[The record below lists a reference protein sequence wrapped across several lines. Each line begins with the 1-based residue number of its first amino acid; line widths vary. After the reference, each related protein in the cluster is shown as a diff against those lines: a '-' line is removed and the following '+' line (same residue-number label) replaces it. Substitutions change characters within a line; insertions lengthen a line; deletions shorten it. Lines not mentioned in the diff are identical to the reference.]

1 MATEEERK
9 KRKKPEEVRLSL
21 TDKEYAVILKMRQ
34 GKFEEKAIFKYAMTV
49 S

>member
-1 MATEEERK
+1 MTEEGDDEDR
-9 KRKKPEEVRLSL
+9 EGEVSLTL

-34 GKFEEKAIFKYAMTV
+34 GKFEKEAIFRYAMTV

>member
-1 MATEEERK
+1 MTDDEERGDVK
-9 KRKKPEEVRLSL
+9 LTL

-34 GKFEEKAIFKYAMTV
+34 GEFEKKAIFKYAVTV